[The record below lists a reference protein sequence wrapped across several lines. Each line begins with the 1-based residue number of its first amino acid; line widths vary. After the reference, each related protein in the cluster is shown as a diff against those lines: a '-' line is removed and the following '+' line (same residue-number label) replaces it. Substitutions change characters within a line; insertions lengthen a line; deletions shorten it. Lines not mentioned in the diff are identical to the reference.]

1 MITWVYGF
9 LGACLMVVCK
19 KGGSRACFQGE
30 AFMTLMK
37 KIFEGLSII
46 VIGNGAFD
54 SQSIDNARE
63 RFS

>member
-1 MITWVYGF
+1 
-9 LGACLMVVCK
+9 MVVCK